1 MKARKLYLP
10 FLLMIM
16 DLVFGPRMVLLA
28 QTNQQST
35 GSIQGQ
41 VADPSGAMVPQ
52 ANVAVTS
59 ASGRSATA
67 TSNAEGV
74 FLVRGLGPGKYT
86 VSVTAP
92 GFAQFHAE
100 TVVAGGPVKLNI
112 VLPIQVEEQHVQV
125 TANDQ
130 NVSTSPEN
138 NANALVIKGRDLDAL
153 SDDPDEMLNELQAL
167 AGPAAGPNGGEI
179 YIDGFSGGQLPPKAS
194 IREIRI
200 NQNPFSAQH
209 DRLGYGRIE
218 IFTRPGTDRPHGQIG
233 SRGNDASFNSRN
245 PVLVGPPPGYH
256 SWDLNGA
263 ISGPMSKSA
272 SYFLSALWHNHQN
285 TSVVDAI
292 APSSITASNPDGTL
306 FNGSFEN
313 PNSRMDISPRIDV
326 QLGEANTLTLRYGFF
341 RADSTNQGIGETSL
355 PAQAYNTHNTEH
367 EFQWSDSLVLNSKVV
382 DDIRFQYRR
391 IHNRQAGQSTS
402 PTVTV
407 QGAFTSGGSN
417 LGTVDDGQN
426 DFELQNYFA
435 ASAGNHSLNFGA
447 RLRAYFDTNRTDS
460 GSNGDYTFQSTADYL
475 NRSPQKYTVTVI
487 SNNAAGAALFDAA
500 VFYQDDWKIGP
511 RSTLSYGLRWETQ
524 NRIHDR
530 SDWAPRASFAWAPGH
545 GSTNQPAKTVLRAGY
560 GWFYQRFTVPN
571 SFASMAG
578 TPYTITAIHQ
588 NGINQV
594 GYTVTNPTGY
604 QETSPGTAVKPP
616 TPSSS
621 QSAQTQYSIASNF
634 HAAMDMQAAIGVDR
648 QIAKHITGNLTW
660 LYSRGV
666 HQYLTNNLGAPFFP
680 TSAAGIYPAAPLPPA
695 SENLMQFQSG
705 GIYQQNQMIA
715 TTSARY
721 RRYSFVAFYTYN
733 NARGDTSGVT
743 WVPSIAQ
750 APKSDY
756 GRTSFDIHHRVV
768 IAGNIFAPYGLS
780 FSPMV
785 VYNSGTPYNITIGS
799 DLTGNNQFNARPTF
813 ADLSDC
819 ASSPARYVT
828 TRYGCLDTSPIG
840 TDEKIIPY
848 GLGTG
853 PSNFALNL
861 HISKVIGIGPRVEGT
876 ENGTANAPPPP
887 GGGPGGL
894 GTGGLSGSHADPR
907 PMDETAS
914 RRYSL
919 TFAVV
924 GHNLF
929 NNQNLA
935 TPNGV
940 LTSPP
945 SLRFKSQPSRRRQP
959 QHLSRSSFQLLTAAH
974 VAMLFAFLTC
984 PVRLAVA
991 VVSHFLR
998 HHSYSVEL
1006 LILCRAAGL
1015 AIAVLLHG

>member
-1 MKARKLYLP
+1 MKARTRYLP
-10 FLLMIM
+10 FVLMTM
-16 DLVFGPRMVLLA
+16 TLVFGSSIISLA
-28 QTNQQST
+28 QANQEGV

-41 VADPSGAMVPQ
+41 IADPSGAMIPQ
-52 ANVAVTS
+52 ATVAVTS
-59 ASGRSATA
+59 ASGRSTTA
-67 TSNAEGV
+67 ISNPQGV
-74 FLVRGLGPGKYT
+74 FIVHALEPGKYA
-86 VSVTAP
+86 VRVTAP
-92 GFAQFHAE
+92 GFAPFQMQA
-100 TVVAGGPVKLNI
+100 VVAGGPVKLNI

-138 NANALVIKGRDLDAL
+138 NADALVIKGRDLDAL

-194 IREIRI
+194 IREIRV
-200 NQNPFSAQH
+200 NQNPFSAQY

-218 IFTRPGTDRPHGQIG
+218 IFTKPGTDKLHGQIG
-233 SRGNDASFNSRN
+233 SRGNNASFNSRN
-245 PVLVGPPPGYH
+245 PILIGPPPGYH

-263 ISGPMSKSA
+263 ISGPISKNS
-272 SYFLSALWHNHQN
+272 SYSLTALWHNHQN
-285 TSVVDAI
+285 TNVVDAI
-292 APSSITASNPDGTL
+292 DPSSITASNPSGTL
-306 FNGSFEN
+306 FNESFDN
-313 PNSRMDISPRIDV
+313 PNSRIDITPRIDI
-326 QLGEANTLTLRYGFF
+326 QLGEANTLTLRYDFF
-341 RADSTNQGIGETSL
+341 RADSSNQGIGETNL

-367 EFQWSDSLVLNSKVV
+367 EFQLSDSLVLSGNVV

-391 IHNRQAGQSTS
+391 IRNQQVGQATS

-407 QGAFTSGGSN
+407 QGAFTNGGSN
-417 LGTVDDGQN
+417 SGTVNDAQN

-435 ASAGNHSLNFGA
+435 ASEGNHSLNCGA
-447 RLRAYFDTNRTDS
+447 RLRAYFDTNLTDS
-460 GSNGDYTFQSTADYL
+460 GSNGAYTFQSTADYL

-487 SNNAAGAALFDAA
+487 NNDAARAALFDAA
-500 VFYQDDWKIGP
+500 VFYQDDWKVGP
-511 RSTLSYGLRWETQ
+511 RLTFSYGLRWEMQ

-530 SDWAPRASFAWAPGH
+530 SDWAPRISFAWAPGH
-545 GSTNQPAKTVLRAGY
+545 GSRSQPAKTVLRAGY

-571 SFASMAG
+571 SFASTAG
-578 TPYTITAIHQ
+578 APYIVTAIHQ
-588 NGINQV
+588 NGESQV

-604 QETSPGTAVKPP
+604 QETAPGIAVKPP

-621 QSAQTQYSIASNF
+621 QSAQTQYSIASKF
-634 HAAMDMQAAIGVDR
+634 HAAMDMQATIGVDR

-666 HQYLTNNLGAPFFP
+666 HQYLTNNLGAPLFP
-680 TSAAGIYPAAPLPPA
+680 TAAAGIYPAEPLPPA

-705 GIYQQNQMIA
+705 GIYRQSQLIA
-715 TTSARY
+715 TTSAHY
-721 RRYSFVAFYTYN
+721 RWYSFVAFYTYN

-743 WVPSIAQ
+743 WVPSITQ
-750 APKSDY
+750 NPKTDY

-768 IAGNIFAPYGLS
+768 IAGNIFGPYGFS

-785 VYNSGTPYNITIGS
+785 VYNSDTPYNITIGS
-799 DLTGNNQFNARPTF
+799 DLTENNQFNARPTF

-819 ASSPARYVT
+819 TSSPARYVT

-840 TDEKIIPY
+840 TAEKIIPY

-861 HISKVIGIGPRVEGT
+861 HVSKVIGIGPRVEGRG
-876 ENGTANAPPPP
+876 NDGADGPPPPPP

-894 GTGGLSGSHADPR
+894 GPGGLSGSHADPR
-907 PMDETAS
+907 PMDAGVS
-914 RRYSL
+914 RRFNL

-945 SLRFKSQPSRRRQP
+945 SLRFKSQSLAGGPFNP
-959 QHLSRSSFQLLTAAH
+959 PEGGNRSIFLEAH
-974 VAMLFAFLTC
+974 FNF
-984 PVRLAVA
+984 
-991 VVSHFLR
+991 
-998 HHSYSVEL
+998 
-1006 LILCRAAGL
+1006 
-1015 AIAVLLHG
+1015 